1 MYLSYVLFLIYK
13 LCMCVG
19 LLHYISSRFVLTV
32 LDSDLYLHANSGA
45 VVIDRT
51 AVLGVI
57 Q

>member
-1 MYLSYVLFLIYK
+1 MYLSFVLFLIYK
-13 LCMCVG
+13 LCVWDF
-19 LLHYISSRFVLTV
+19 YITFLAD